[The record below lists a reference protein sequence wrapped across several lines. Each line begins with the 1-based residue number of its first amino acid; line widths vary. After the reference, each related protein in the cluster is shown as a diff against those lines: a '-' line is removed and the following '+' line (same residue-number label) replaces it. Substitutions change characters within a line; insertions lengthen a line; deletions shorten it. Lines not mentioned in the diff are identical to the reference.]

1 MRPCVPIDNPVR
13 DAGMMVVWVDAI
25 AEVDTASSTT
35 HDQPPITSSASP
47 AKIASS
53 SSAFSTR

>member
-1 MRPCVPIDNPVR
+1 VPIDNPVR